1 MIFKARAKYV
11 STSPQK
17 ARLVADLIKG
27 KSVGEAV
34 AILRFTRKK
43 VARTL
48 ESLLHDAVANAQS
61 IPSAQQV
68 DVDALK
74 VKNVVVDM
82 ASLRTRKRT
91 MPASLGRAFR
101 FVRRQSHITI
111 ALEEEKA
118 KRS

>member
-1 MIFKARAKYV
+1 MIYKARAKYV

-27 KSVGEAV
+27 KKVGDAI

-68 DVDALK
+68 NVDALK
-74 VKNVVVDM
+74 VKSVIVDM

-101 FVRRQSHITI
+101 FVKRQSHITI
-111 ALEEEKA
+111 SLEEESGRK
-118 KRS
+118 S

>member
-1 MIFKARAKYV
+1 MIFKAKAKYV

-27 KSVGEAV
+27 KKVGDAV
-34 AILRFTRKK
+34 AILSFTRKK
-43 VARTL
+43 VAKTL

-68 DVDALK
+68 DIDALK
-74 VKNVVVDM
+74 VKDVIVDM

-111 ALEEEKA
+111 ALEEEK
-118 KRS
+118 RS

>member
-1 MIFKARAKYV
+1 MIFKAKAKYV

-27 KSVGEAV
+27 KKVGDAV

-43 VARTL
+43 VAKTL

-68 DVDALK
+68 DIDTLK
-74 VKNVVVDM
+74 VKEVIVDM

-101 FVRRQSHITI
+101 FVKRQSHITI
-111 ALEEEKA
+111 ALEEEK
-118 KRS
+118 RS